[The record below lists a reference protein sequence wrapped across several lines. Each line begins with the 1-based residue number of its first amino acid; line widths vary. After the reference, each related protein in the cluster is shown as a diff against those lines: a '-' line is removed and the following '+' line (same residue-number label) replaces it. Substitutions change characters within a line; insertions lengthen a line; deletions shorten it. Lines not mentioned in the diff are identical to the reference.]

1 MMKNIIPLLRTNNYI
16 FIKKGIYEMKRIRTL
31 VLSFLFACAV
41 LFVPFAVNAGY
52 GIQNVAA
59 AEEDESTTDYST
71 KYVVLSLEGF
81 TIGQGFYI
89 TPTRMSYEEIGNV
102 WKQEGIDIDLSKLTV
117 SQATYAFFKKAG
129 LQTEPAG
136 ASAYNDSKFY
146 LSNIKGIDKGT
157 VKVPTELLDA
167 YKSRNNGNDLEL
179 EEKTGTDLAAF
190 DYTSWSG
197 WMITVDNVPCNTS
210 AGTYL
215 VDQGTGA
222 NTNVLRWQFTL
233 AGYGAD
239 IGCGFEGNEAYYVTQ
254 DKTDLYTLYAENEE
268 EIAKDASLNAE
279 LQAVMADLDAS
290 ADDVAAAVKKVKAFD
305 AKQVTIKMNST
316 APYMT
321 LTDAD
326 GNTVAAGD
334 PDSSYVYTTEL
345 AEGTYRL
352 SAYKMSG
359 TDKIDM
365 GSIDLVVTDEA
376 EQSYAIYSLSGISC
390 TNKDAGSGKFW
401 QEGEDFTFNMKV
413 ISPNNVDRHATL
425 GLMQAETDKKA
436 AQYAVPFYYADMV
449 SVTVTPEGDRAQNYI
464 EKTVSNTLTA
474 NRAYGYSISAP
485 EARKVS
491 VTFPEGAELRL
502 GTLSTYYI
510 YKDEPGTKIEAKEP
524 GYETYEFTVGGGI
537 TYYYRVT
544 GAGGVT
550 YWDWFSTNKDADYMV
565 SKADMYIGDDS
576 FNPDTIYHDMSQNK
590 YDVADIY
597 LTSDER
603 GYLSMK
609 KGETYSLECFRNWQ
623 AIEGTSNAKSAEPDY
638 HYTVIDENGNPSN
651 DVITVTPGA
660 HSEVAEIQ
668 AKSEGTAILLVT
680 YDAEINMASKNM
692 GGTNF
697 SAIWPENTGVV
708 VVTVDKDGT
717 AIQTNMT
724 INEGKN
730 KKEEKVTGDRLDAQ
744 LDVLYYEAGTD
755 GAEYTF
761 TPESGVSVSVLRPEI
776 IDNKLTYDGFSAKD
790 ITRNSDGSYTVA
802 GLTEGPNIVKVTKN
816 GVSTY
821 QVIRAKE
828 VAVSYK
834 YKDADGNEITA
845 DELTA
850 GDSIEIS
857 YGERSEDGKRSYNGL
872 YNPASKLA
880 GVYNMDAAICFFDT
894 TGTEYVGK
902 LNQYMFASTPA
913 SQTITVTIPT
923 YFAGDTFHLTG
934 CLKNGIGPISAYGSP
949 YGSHRAVRHDTG
961 VPVQMAA
968 SRHTAYMCNL
978 PDVEFKLVASDFVP
992 VTLNIT
998 DSQTK
1003 KPVTDYTI
1011 QILDEDKKETKVTD
1025 GVFKGFIG
1033 KTYSYVICASGY
1045 IYKTGTIEIPADTD
1059 SITKTIRLTPA
1070 DAQAWDGQT
1079 MTEPKQSDGVYQI
1092 GTGAEL
1098 YWFANEVKTKYT
1110 INAVLTADID
1120 LAGYKWTPIKPNSS
1134 SYGYAGTFDGQ
1145 GHTVKNLYV
1154 DNVQGAG
1161 LFGQVTGQIKNLTV
1175 EGNIYASTATHAG
1188 GIAGMLKENAGKTVL
1203 ISNCVSKVNITF
1215 TGTSNY
1221 VYAGGIVGYC
1231 GANSDTST
1239 NVIDNCSYYGTIT
1252 AKNGSCAG
1260 GILGAMTNRNV
1271 TIKNSSNYGT
1281 VIAKNNVG
1289 GILGIHNESS
1299 PKAPA
1304 GKILGCYNA
1313 GTVSGQ
1319 TNVGGIAGCFKGK
1332 TTNDAVV
1339 EMSGCYSAGDVLS
1352 TGQTKEETIF
1362 AGQSANMRL
1371 SNCVY
1376 SCVDEASS
1384 TFTKDQAVYVS
1395 PADIAAVKKL
1405 TTETVSKKADKATLD
1420 RVALVITA
1428 LENAPLS
1435 AEDQAFVDL
1444 YKELQTTVADQKHVK
1459 VGVYDYTATA
1469 AGIKGASENGVILD
1483 DVEVDAATAVDAVE
1497 KALKENNIPYVL
1509 TDTGYGPYMES
1520 INGLTVQAEYMMSGW
1535 SFLYDQDDFTNSG
1548 LGSVEI
1554 KDGDILEF
1562 HYALTGGDVAAEY
1575 SGLPTL
1581 KELTVGSS
1589 QMNFEVSTTY
1599 DAQWNPIFTYK
1610 MNGEV
1615 LAGTGTETDP
1625 FIVNVDLFKDTDL
1638 TALPVSYKTEADSHY
1653 VTVDGLSDVMDL
1665 TDGVLCHVTSG
1676 AGRTAWYKITATAG
1690 TDKVLTDAN
1699 TKVVV
1704 ADAVYTGEELKPEVK
1719 VYVNGNLITEENYD
1733 VVFENVQNAGTATC
1747 TVTGKGEFSGQVQT
1761 TFEIKKAEQQITN
1774 VPEDKKV
1781 VYGQQTE
1788 IKVAAEAKT
1797 TPVLSSDKED
1807 VISVTEDG
1815 KLQIKGIG
1823 TAVIT
1828 ITAPESDNY
1837 QAATASFKV
1846 TVMGDLSKATIA
1858 PVASVEYT
1866 GKVIV
1871 PELTITDGTY
1881 QLVKNVDYTVSGQR
1895 VSVGKATATIRGIDG
1910 RYAGSQTV
1918 TFEIVKAKQE
1928 IQVASKSIE
1937 VTEGT
1942 DPFVLAADGHGTL
1955 TFVSSAPAVAEIDD
1969 TGLVSVKTAGFT
1981 DITIKTAGTANYEA
1995 AETVVRLTVKKKAD
2009 TEDPDKTTED
2019 SSDSTTEEPT
2029 TEKPS
2034 TEEPTT
2040 ETPDQ
2045 RVTLTAKNTVVTVP
2059 SVTYTGKAQK
2069 PAVKVTVSSKALS
2082 TDDYSVAYS
2091 NNKNAGIAKVV
2102 ITGKGNYTGKV
2113 ESTFV
2118 IKKAAQTIQKQTVY
2132 AYSKYVMV
2140 KASAKGKITYTSSNK
2155 KVATV
2160 NKKSG
2165 FVTAKKPGKVQIK
2178 VTAAA
2183 TANYKKGT
2191 GTITLIV
2198 VPATPTVQKVA
2209 AYKTKAI
2216 KVSYKKASGAS
2227 GYQIT
2232 YATNKSFKNAKSVSV
2247 SSKKTS
2253 AVIKNL
2259 KKGKNYYV
2267 KIRSYKKIGGKKY
2280 YSVYS
2285 KVKTVKTK

>member
-390 TNKDAGSGKFW
+390 TNKDASSGKFW

-660 HSEVAEIQ
+660 HSEIAEIQ

-680 YDAEINMASKNM
+680 YDAQINMQGYTKY
-692 GGTNF
+692 TKF

-776 IDNKLTYDGFSAKD
+776 IDNKLTYGGFSAKN

-857 YGERSEDGKRSYNGL
+857 Y
-872 YNPASKLA
+872 
-880 GVYNMDAAICFFDT
+880 
-894 TGTEYVGK
+894 
-902 LNQYMFASTPA
+902 
-913 SQTITVTIPT
+913 
-923 YFAGDTFHLTG
+923 
-934 CLKNGIGPISAYGSP
+934 
-949 YGSHRAVRHDTG
+949 
-961 VPVQMAA
+961 
-968 SRHTAYMCNL
+968 
-978 PDVEFKLVASDFVP
+978 
-992 VTLNIT
+992 
-998 DSQTK
+998 
-1003 KPVTDYTI
+1003 
-1011 QILDEDKKETKVTD
+1011 
-1025 GVFKGFIG
+1025 
-1033 KTYSYVICASGY
+1033 
-1045 IYKTGTIEIPADTD
+1045 
-1059 SITKTIRLTPA
+1059 
-1070 DAQAWDGQT
+1070 
-1079 MTEPKQSDGVYQI
+1079 
-1092 GTGAEL
+1092 
-1098 YWFANEVKTKYT
+1098 
-1110 INAVLTADID
+1110 
-1120 LAGYKWTPIKPNSS
+1120 
-1134 SYGYAGTFDGQ
+1134 
-1145 GHTVKNLYV
+1145 
-1154 DNVQGAG
+1154 
-1161 LFGQVTGQIKNLTV
+1161 
-1175 EGNIYASTATHAG
+1175 
-1188 GIAGMLKENAGKTVL
+1188 
-1203 ISNCVSKVNITF
+1203 
-1215 TGTSNY
+1215 
-1221 VYAGGIVGYC
+1221 
-1231 GANSDTST
+1231 
-1239 NVIDNCSYYGTIT
+1239 
-1252 AKNGSCAG
+1252 
-1260 GILGAMTNRNV
+1260 
-1271 TIKNSSNYGT
+1271 
-1281 VIAKNNVG
+1281 
-1289 GILGIHNESS
+1289 
-1299 PKAPA
+1299 
-1304 GKILGCYNA
+1304 
-1313 GTVSGQ
+1313 
-1319 TNVGGIAGCFKGK
+1319 
-1332 TTNDAVV
+1332 
-1339 EMSGCYSAGDVLS
+1339 
-1352 TGQTKEETIF
+1352 
-1362 AGQSANMRL
+1362 
-1371 SNCVY
+1371 
-1376 SCVDEASS
+1376 
-1384 TFTKDQAVYVS
+1384 
-1395 PADIAAVKKL
+1395 
-1405 TTETVSKKADKATLD
+1405 
-1420 RVALVITA
+1420 
-1428 LENAPLS
+1428 
-1435 AEDQAFVDL
+1435 
-1444 YKELQTTVADQKHVK
+1444 
-1459 VGVYDYTATA
+1459 
-1469 AGIKGASENGVILD
+1469 
-1483 DVEVDAATAVDAVE
+1483 
-1497 KALKENNIPYVL
+1497 
-1509 TDTGYGPYMES
+1509 
-1520 INGLTVQAEYMMSGW
+1520 
-1535 SFLYDQDDFTNSG
+1535 
-1548 LGSVEI
+1548 
-1554 KDGDILEF
+1554 
-1562 HYALTGGDVAAEY
+1562 
-1575 SGLPTL
+1575 
-1581 KELTVGSS
+1581 
-1589 QMNFEVSTTY
+1589 
-1599 DAQWNPIFTYK
+1599 
-1610 MNGEV
+1610 
-1615 LAGTGTETDP
+1615 
-1625 FIVNVDLFKDTDL
+1625 
-1638 TALPVSYKTEADSHY
+1638 
-1653 VTVDGLSDVMDL
+1653 
-1665 TDGVLCHVTSG
+1665 
-1676 AGRTAWYKITATAG
+1676 
-1690 TDKVLTDAN
+1690 
-1699 TKVVV
+1699 
-1704 ADAVYTGEELKPEVK
+1704 
-1719 VYVNGNLITEENYD
+1719 
-1733 VVFENVQNAGTATC
+1733 
-1747 TVTGKGEFSGQVQT
+1747 
-1761 TFEIKKAEQQITN
+1761 
-1774 VPEDKKV
+1774 
-1781 VYGQQTE
+1781 
-1788 IKVAAEAKT
+1788 
-1797 TPVLSSDKED
+1797 
-1807 VISVTEDG
+1807 
-1815 KLQIKGIG
+1815 
-1823 TAVIT
+1823 
-1828 ITAPESDNY
+1828 
-1837 QAATASFKV
+1837 
-1846 TVMGDLSKATIA
+1846 
-1858 PVASVEYT
+1858 
-1866 GKVIV
+1866 
-1871 PELTITDGTY
+1871 
-1881 QLVKNVDYTVSGQR
+1881 
-1895 VSVGKATATIRGIDG
+1895 
-1910 RYAGSQTV
+1910 
-1918 TFEIVKAKQE
+1918 
-1928 IQVASKSIE
+1928 
-1937 VTEGT
+1937 
-1942 DPFVLAADGHGTL
+1942 
-1955 TFVSSAPAVAEIDD
+1955 
-1969 TGLVSVKTAGFT
+1969 
-1981 DITIKTAGTANYEA
+1981 
-1995 AETVVRLTVKKKAD
+1995 
-2009 TEDPDKTTED
+2009 
-2019 SSDSTTEEPT
+2019 
-2029 TEKPS
+2029 
-2034 TEEPTT
+2034 
-2040 ETPDQ
+2040 
-2045 RVTLTAKNTVVTVP
+2045 
-2059 SVTYTGKAQK
+2059 
-2069 PAVKVTVSSKALS
+2069 
-2082 TDDYSVAYS
+2082 
-2091 NNKNAGIAKVV
+2091 
-2102 ITGKGNYTGKV
+2102 
-2113 ESTFV
+2113 
-2118 IKKAAQTIQKQTVY
+2118 
-2132 AYSKYVMV
+2132 
-2140 KASAKGKITYTSSNK
+2140 
-2155 KVATV
+2155 
-2160 NKKSG
+2160 
-2165 FVTAKKPGKVQIK
+2165 
-2178 VTAAA
+2178 
-2183 TANYKKGT
+2183 
-2191 GTITLIV
+2191 
-2198 VPATPTVQKVA
+2198 
-2209 AYKTKAI
+2209 
-2216 KVSYKKASGAS
+2216 
-2227 GYQIT
+2227 
-2232 YATNKSFKNAKSVSV
+2232 
-2247 SSKKTS
+2247 
-2253 AVIKNL
+2253 
-2259 KKGKNYYV
+2259 
-2267 KIRSYKKIGGKKY
+2267 
-2280 YSVYS
+2280 
-2285 KVKTVKTK
+2285 

>member
-1 MMKNIIPLLRTNNYI
+1 
-16 FIKKGIYEMKRIRTL
+16 MKRIRTL

-1815 KLQIKGIG
+1815 KLQINGIG

-1881 QLVKNVDYTVSGQR
+1881 QLVKDVDYTVSGQR

-1928 IQVASKSIE
+1928 IQVASKTIE

-1942 DPFVLAADGHGTL
+1942 DPFVLSADGHGTL
-1955 TFVSSAPAVAEIDD
+1955 TFTSSSPAVAEVDD
-1969 TGLVSVKTAGFT
+1969 AGLVTVKAAGFT
-1981 DITIKTAGTANYEA
+1981 DITIKSAGTANYEA

-2019 SSDSTTEEPT
+2019 TSDSTTEEPT

-2045 RVTLTAKNTVVTVP
+2045 KVTLNAENTVVTVP

-2069 PAVKVTVSSKALS
+2069 PAVKVTVSGKALS

-2091 NNKNAGIAKVV
+2091 NNKNAGTAKVV
-2102 ITGKGNYTGKV
+2102 ITGKGNYTGTV
-2113 ESTFV
+2113 EGTFV

-2132 AYSKYVMV
+2132 AYGKYVMV
-2140 KASAKGKITYTSSNK
+2140 KASAKGKLTYTSSDK

-2259 KKGKNYYV
+2259 KKGRNYYV

>member
-1 MMKNIIPLLRTNNYI
+1 
-16 FIKKGIYEMKRIRTL
+16 MKRIRVL
-31 VLSFLFACAV
+31 VLSFLLACAV
-41 LFVPFAVNAGY
+41 LFVPFAANAGY
-52 GIQNVAA
+52 GMQNVVAA
-59 AEEDESTTDYST
+59 EDESTTDYST

-102 WKQEGIDIDLSKLTV
+102 WKQEGVDIDLSQLTV

-136 ASAYNDSKFY
+136 ANAYNDSSFY

-197 WMITVDNVPCNTS
+197 WMITVDNVACNTS
-210 AGTYL
+210 AGAYL

-222 NTNVLRWQFTL
+222 DTNVLRWQFTL

-239 IGCGFEGNEAYYVTQ
+239 IGCGFEGYESYYVTQ
-254 DKTDLYTLYAENEE
+254 DKTGLYTLYAEHEE

-279 LQAVMADLDAS
+279 LQAVMTDLDAS
-290 ADDVAAAVKKVKAFD
+290 ADDVASAVKKIKAFD
-305 AKQVTIKMNST
+305 AKQVTIKMNYA

-334 PDSSYVYTTEL
+334 PEGYVYTVGL

-376 EQSYAIYSLSGISC
+376 EQSYSLYSINNVYCSNYDTVDGKNVYWKEGTDYSL
-390 TNKDAGSGKFW
+390 T
-401 QEGEDFTFNMKV
+401 TKV
-413 ISPNNVDRHATL
+413 ISSDNVDRHAVFAQENKNDTS
-425 GLMQAETDKKA
+425 
-436 AQYAVPFYYADMV
+436 AQYPKYAGLFYYADA
-449 SVTVTPEGDRAQNYI
+449 VTATAEPLGERKDGYTRKI
-464 EKTVSNTLTA
+464 VSNTLTA
-474 NRAYGYSISAP
+474 NKSSGYALTLP
-485 EARKVS
+485 VAKDVS
-491 VTFPEGAELRL
+491 FTVPEGAELRV
-502 GTLSTYYI
+502 GMQPAYFI
-510 YKDEPGTKIEAKEP
+510 YWDEDGTKATSAEA
-524 GYETYEFTVGGGI
+524 GYDTYEYKLGLNN
-537 TYYYRVT
+537 TYYYRVSC
-544 GAGGVT
+544 AGGVT
-550 YWDWFSTNKDADYMV
+550 YWNWITVKADGSYTV
-565 SKADMYIGDDS
+565 TKADMYIGDDS
-576 FNPDTIYHDMSQNK
+576 FNPDTIYHDMSQNM

-597 LTSDER
+597 LTTDET

-623 AIEGTSNAKSAEPDY
+623 AIEGIANAKVGLPDY
-638 HYTVIDENGNPSN
+638 HYTVIDENGNPSDN
-651 DVITVTPGA
+651 VITVTPGE
-660 HSEVAEIQ
+660 HSEVAEIE

-680 YDAEINMASKNM
+680 YDAEINKGGM
-692 GGTNF
+692 GGSNY

-708 VVTVDKDGT
+708 VVTVGKDGKG
-717 AIQTNMT
+717 IQTNMT
-724 INEGKN
+724 LNEGKN
-730 KKEEKVTGDRLDAQ
+730 AVKDKLAGDNLDAQ
-744 LDVLYYEAGTD
+744 LDILYYLTGTD

-776 IDNKLTYDGFSAKD
+776 VGNKLTYGGFSARD
-790 ITRNSDGSYTVA
+790 ITKNPDGSYTIA
-802 GLTEGPNIVKVTKN
+802 GLTDGPNVVKVTKN

-834 YKDADGNEITA
+834 YMDADGNEIA
-845 DELTA
+845 EDELTA
-850 GDSIEIS
+850 GDSIQIN
-857 YGERSEDGKRSYNGL
+857 YGERRTADDKEEAYNGL
-872 YNPASKLA
+872 YIPANKLS
-880 GVYNMDAAICFFDT
+880 GIYNMNGSIKLFDEAGNT
-894 TGTEYVGK
+894 YTGAV
-902 LNQYMFASTPA
+902 NQYTFASDVKV
-913 SQTITVTIPT
+913 QTITVTIPT
-923 YFAGDTFHLTG
+923 YFTGDTYRLTG
-934 CLKNGIGPISAYGSP
+934 CLFENGFGSAYGT
-949 YGSHRAVRHDTG
+949 HRTVKHAVGR
-961 VPVQMAA
+961 PVQMNSGTHA
-968 SRHTAYMCNL
+968 SYMGSL
-978 PDVEFKLVASDFVP
+978 PEMEFKLAASDFVP
-992 VTLNIT
+992 VTLNVT
-998 DSQTK
+998 DSKTK
-1003 KPVTDYTI
+1003 DPVKDYTI
-1011 QILDEDKKETKVTD
+1011 RVVDEDKKETTVTD
-1025 GVFKGFIG
+1025 GSFKGFAG
-1033 KTYSYVICASGY
+1033 KTYTYTINAAGY
-1045 IYKTGTIEIPADTD
+1045 MYKEGSFSIPEDTD

-1070 DAQAWDGQT
+1070 SEHAWDGMT
-1079 MTEPKQSDGVYQI
+1079 MSEPKQEKGVYQI
-1092 GTGAEL
+1092 GSGAEL
-1098 YWFANEVKTKYT
+1098 YWFANEVNKNKKND
-1110 INAVLTADID
+1110 IDAVLTADID
-1120 LAGYKWTPIKPNSS
+1120 LAGYQWTPIGVS
-1134 SYGYAGTFDGQ
+1134 SYVYAGAFDGQ
-1145 GHTVKNLYV
+1145 GHTVKNLSVKDTAYS
-1154 DNVQGAG
+1154 G
-1161 LFGQVTGQIKNLTV
+1161 LFGQAKGQISNVTV
-1175 EGNIYASTATHAG
+1175 EGQIQ
-1188 GIAGMLKENAGKTVL
+1188 
-1203 ISNCVSKVNITF
+1203 
-1215 TGTSNY
+1215 TGTKTA
-1221 VYAGGIVGYC
+1221 AGGIVGYL
-1231 GANSDTST
+1231 N
-1239 NVIDNCSYYGTIT
+1239 N
-1252 AKNGSCAG
+1252 
-1260 GILGAMTNRNV
+1260 
-1271 TIKNSSNYGT
+1271 GT
-1281 VIAKNNVG
+1281 VAEPAKISNCISRVD
-1289 GILGIHNESS
+1289 ITSDS
-1299 PKAPA
+1299 
-1304 GKILGCYNA
+1304 
-1313 GTVSGQ
+1313 VSTGA
-1319 TNVGGIAGCFKGK
+1319 NVGGIAGYSNATSAINTTIENCISYGTLKADQGGSVGGILGSMSGCNITIQNCTNYGDITAKNYVGGILGAYNQSYVRDPANKILNCYNAGAVSGQQYVGGIVGYFKGNK
-1332 TTNDAVV
+1332 SSNATGEAT
-1339 EMSGCYSAGDVLS
+1339 GCYSAGRVSAANATSDL
-1352 TGQTKEETIF
+1352 ILF
-1362 AGQSANMRL
+1362 AGYVKDVNLTS
-1371 SNCVY
+1371 SVY
-1376 SCVDEASS
+1376 SNADEASS
-1384 TFTKDQAVYVS
+1384 TFTEDQAVYVS

-1405 TTETVSKKADKATLD
+1405 TAETVSKKADKDTLD
-1420 RVALVITA
+1420 RIAPVINA
-1428 LENAPLS
+1428 LENVPLS
-1435 AEDQAFVDL
+1435 AEDQAFVNL
-1444 YKELQTTVADQKHVK
+1444 YKELQTIVADQKHVK

-1497 KALKENNIPYVL
+1497 KVLKENNIPYVL

-1520 INGLTVQAEYMMSGW
+1520 INGLTVQAEYTMSGW
-1535 SFLYDQDDFTNSG
+1535 MFSYNKDDFSNMG
-1548 LGSVEI
+1548 LSATTI
-1554 KDGDILEF
+1554 QDGDVLEF
-1562 HYALTGGDVAAEY
+1562 HYQLTGGDVASAY

-1581 KELTVGSS
+1581 KELTIGSS
-1589 QMNFEVSTTY
+1589 QMSFEVSSTY
-1599 DAQWNPIFTYK
+1599 DTQWNQIITYK
-1610 MNGEV
+1610 MNGEE
-1615 LAGTGTETDP
+1615 LAGTGTENDP

-1676 AGRTAWYKITATAG
+1676 AGRTAWYKITATAE
-1690 TDKVLTDAN
+1690 TEKVLTDAN

-1733 VVFENVQNAGTATC
+1733 VVFENAQNAGTATC

-1774 VPEDKKV
+1774 VPEDQKV
-1781 VYGQQTE
+1781 VYGQKTDIE
-1788 IKVAAEAKT
+1788 VAAEAKT
-1797 TPVLSSDKED
+1797 TPVLSSDKEA

-1815 KLQIKGIG
+1815 KLQINGIG

-1837 QAATASFKV
+1837 LAATASFKI
-1846 TVMGDLSKATIA
+1846 TVMGDLSKAAVA
-1858 PVASVEYT
+1858 PVAPVEYT

-1871 PELTITDGTY
+1871 PELTITDGAY
-1881 QLVKNVDYTVSGQR
+1881 QLVKDVDYVVSGR
-1895 VSVGKATATIRGIDG
+1895 SASVGKASVTVRGIDG

-1942 DPFVLAADGHGTL
+1942 DPFVLAVDGHGTL

-1969 TGLVSVKTAGFT
+1969 TGLVTVKAAGFT

-2009 TEDPDKTTED
+2009 AEDPDKTTED
-2019 SSDSTTEEPT
+2019 SSDSTTEQPT
-2029 TEKPS
+2029 

-2040 ETPDQ
+2040 ENPDQ
-2045 RVTLTAKNTVVTVP
+2045 KVTLTAKNTVVTVP

-2069 PAVKVTVSSKALS
+2069 PAVKVTVSGKTLS

-2091 NNKNAGIAKVV
+2091 NNKNAGTAKVV

-2118 IKKAAQTIQKQTVY
+2118 IRKASQTIQKQTVY
-2132 AYSKYVMV
+2132 AYSKYVKV
-2140 KASAKGKITYTSSNK
+2140 KASAKGKVTYTSSNK
-2155 KVATV
+2155 KIATV
-2160 NKKSG
+2160 NKKTG

-2183 TANYKKGT
+2183 TANYKKST

-2198 VPATPTVQKVA
+2198 VPATPTVKKAA

-2216 KVSYKKASGAS
+2216 KVSYKKVSGAS

-2232 YATNKSFKNAKSVSV
+2232 YATNKAFKNAKSTYV
-2247 SSKKTS
+2247 SSKKSS

-2259 KKGKNYYV
+2259 KKGKKYYV
-2267 KIRSYKKIGGKKY
+2267 KVRAYKKINGKKF

-2285 KVKTVKTK
+2285 GKTSVKTK